1 MAINTSK
8 NYWIGSAV
16 CLFFLGPLLG
26 GNAAAESPEW
36 VERWNTFA
44 QQTGEERHAE
54 WAALIGDPEAVKL
67 AEEWEAF
74 RGYTASSLIEA
85 ANVPEELRGGLVLT
99 PDNIDQY
106 PWLSEYLPQAKIDR
120 IKDSDWF
127 NWGQIVIT
135 PPNHY
140 YMSRGRLEATKQAIA
155 EGRTFTINEKGE
167 VLDADGNFAMT
178 SQAALPFT
186 TPRDGAELNAL
197 LMAHGIANENLM
209 FSPLKVDVCNS
220 SNNTERTYEA
230 DLWWQKMHGRVAI
243 EPKGDIEDREGV
255 IEGGAIYF
263 LKPFDVRGTAV
274 TRMRFAATDR
284 EDDFRAFLPSL
295 RRTRVLAGSD
305 AQDPMGAGFEVLWD
319 DWRQTWTKTDPRK
332 FDYTLAG
339 EGFVLAQGETGMV
352 YNPVTVDESGCQITS
367 IEMELRPVW
376 ILDITD
382 KTGKYVYGKR
392 RLYIDKEF
400 YYVQHQEMY
409 DARGNL
415 MRVLDD
421 GRDWDPKTGLGMWR
435 NYVVWN
441 VISNR
446 SNIMEM
452 TSKWDVI
459 NQDMSGIFDIDLLR
473 DYR

>member
-1 MAINTSK
+1 MTISFLK
-8 NYWIGSAV
+8 NSWIRT
-16 CLFFLGPLLG
+16 
-26 GNAAAESPEW
+26 AAARLVLSATVPVAGAESQPEW
-36 VERWNTFA
+36 VERWQNFA
-44 QQTGEERHAE
+44 QQTGEARHAE
-54 WAALIGDPEAVKL
+54 WAARIADPEAIKL
-67 AEEWEAF
+67 ASEWEAF
-74 RGYTASSLIEA
+74 RGYTASSLIDA
-85 ANVPEELRGGLVLT
+85 ADIPEELRGGLELT
-99 PDNIDQY
+99 SENIDQY
-106 PWLSEYLPQAKIDR
+106 PWLSDYLPQAKIDR
-120 IKDSDWF
+120 IKDSEWF
-127 NWGQIVIT
+127 GWGKIVIT
-135 PPNHY
+135 PSNHY
-140 YMSRGRLEATKQAIA
+140 YMSRGRLEATRNAVS
-155 EGRTFTINEKGE
+155 EGREFSVNEKGE
-167 VLDADGNFAMT
+167 ILDGQGNFAMT

-186 TPRDGAELNAL
+186 KPQDGAQLNAL
-197 LMAHGIANENLM
+197 LTAHGVANENLK
-209 FSPLKVDVCNS
+209 FAPLAVNVCNT
-220 SNNTERTYEA
+220 SNKLERAYEA
-230 DLWWQKMHGRVAI
+230 DLWWQKMHGRVAV
-243 EPKGDIEDREGV
+243 PPLGDIEDREDIV
-255 IEGGAIYF
+255 EGGAIFF

-274 TRMRFAATDR
+274 TRMRFAATEK
-284 EDDFRAFLPSL
+284 EDDFHAFLPSL

-305 AQDPMGAGFEVLWD
+305 AQDPMAAGFEVLWD

-352 YNPVTVDESGCQITS
+352 YNPASVDDSGCQITS

-376 ILDITD
+376 ILEVTD

-421 GRDWDPKTGLGMWR
+421 ARDWDPKTGLGMWR

-441 VISNR
+441 VISKR
-446 SNIMEM
+446 SNMMEM

-459 NQDMSGIFDIDLLR
+459 EEDISGIFDIDLLR

>member
-1 MAINTSK
+1 MAILILK
-8 NYWIGSAV
+8 NNWTRLTA
-16 CLFFLGPLLG
+16 CLLTLGMSFG
-26 GNAAAESPEW
+26 ATAAEQPDW
-36 VERWNTFA
+36 VARWNSFA
-44 QQTGEERHAE
+44 EQTGEARHAE
-54 WAALIGDPEAVKL
+54 WASRIGPPEAIKL
-67 AEEWEAF
+67 AKDWEAF

-85 ANVPEELRGGLVLT
+85 ADVPEALRGGLVLT
-99 PDNIDQY
+99 KDNIDEY
-106 PWLSEYLPQAKIDR
+106 PWLNDYLPQSKIDR
-120 IKDSDWF
+120 LRDSDWF
-127 NWGQIVIT
+127 SWGQIVIT
-135 PPNHY
+135 PTNHY
-140 YMSRGRLEATKQAIA
+140 YMSRGRLEATQQAVS
-155 EGRTFTINEKGE
+155 EGHEFSINEKGE
-167 VLDADGNFAMT
+167 ILDAAGNYALT

-186 TPRDGAELNAL
+186 SPNDGAELNAL
-197 LMAHGIANENLM
+197 LAAHGIANENLM
-209 FSPLKVDVCNS
+209 FSPLKVDVCNA
-220 SNNTERTYEA
+220 SNKVERAYEA
-230 DLWWQKMHGRVAI
+230 HLWWQKMHGRVAI
-243 EPKGDIEDREGV
+243 EPKGHIEDREGI

-274 TRMRFAATDR
+274 TRMRFAETDL
-284 EDDFRAFLPSL
+284 EDDFHAFLPSL
-295 RRTRVLAGSD
+295 RRTRILAGSD

-332 FDYTLAG
+332 FDYSLAG

-352 YNPVTVDESGCQITS
+352 YNPATIDDSSCQITS

-376 ILDITD
+376 ILEVTD

-421 GRDWDPKTGLGMWR
+421 ARDWNPETGLAMWR

-441 VISNR
+441 IISNR

-452 TSKWDVI
+452 SSRWEVLDE
-459 NQDMSGIFDIDLLR
+459 DMSGLFDIDLLR

>member
-1 MAINTSK
+1 MTISIAK
-8 NYWIGSAV
+8 NNWVRSAA
-16 CLFFLGPLLG
+16 CLLSLGLASG
-26 GNAAAESPEW
+26 VAAAPEW
-36 VERWNTFA
+36 VERWNSFA
-44 QQTGEERHAE
+44 EQTGDPRHAK
-54 WAALIGDPEAVKL
+54 WVSHISDPEAIKL
-67 AEEWEAF
+67 AEDWEAF
-74 RGYTASSLIEA
+74 RGYTASSLIDA

-99 PDNIDQY
+99 KDNIDQY
-106 PWLSEYLPQAKIDR
+106 PWLTEYLTQAKLDR
-120 IKDSDWF
+120 LRDGAWF
-127 NWGQIVIT
+127 NWGEIVIT

-140 YMSRGRLEATKQAIA
+140 YMSRGILEATKKAFA
-155 EGRTFTINEKGE
+155 EGREFTINEKGE
-167 VLDADGNFAMT
+167 VLDGDGNFALT

-186 TPRDGAELNAL
+186 TPKNGAELNAL
-197 LMAHGIANENLM
+197 LTAHGVANENLK
-209 FSPLKVDVCNS
+209 FSPLAVDVCNS
-220 SNNTERTYEA
+220 SNKVERVYEA
-230 DLWWQKMHGRVAI
+230 DLWWQKMHGRVSVVPTGEIA
-243 EPKGDIEDREGV
+243 DQEGIV
-255 IEGGAIYF
+255 EGGAIYF

-274 TRMRFAATDR
+274 TRMRYAATDQ
-284 EDDFRAFLPSL
+284 EDSFHAFLPSL
-295 RRTRVLAGSD
+295 RRTRILAGSD
-305 AQDPMGAGFEVLWD
+305 AQDPMAAGFEVLWD

-332 FDYTLAG
+332 FDYTLYG

-352 YNPVTVDESGCQITS
+352 YNPVTTDDSDCRISS

-376 ILDITD
+376 ILDVTD

-421 GRDWDPKTGLGMWR
+421 ARDWDPKTGLGMWR

-441 VISNR
+441 VISKR

-452 TSKWDVI
+452 TSQWDVLEE
-459 NQDMSGIFDIDLLR
+459 DMSGLFDIDLLR